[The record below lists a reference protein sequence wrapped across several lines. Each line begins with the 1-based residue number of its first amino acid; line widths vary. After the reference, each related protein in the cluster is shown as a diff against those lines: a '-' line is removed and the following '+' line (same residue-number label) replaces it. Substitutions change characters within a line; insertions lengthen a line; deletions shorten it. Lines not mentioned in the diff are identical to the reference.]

1 MSETANYS
9 WKNSNFIER
18 RFFQKMNLS
27 GVKYLKGTKLT
38 NCSSKS
44 SYISENSRENTRGNA
59 KKKKLFHNNKIYKDS
74 IYNNIFYVN
83 KALVK
88 INHKLSMMLF
98 N

>member
-38 NCSSKS
+38 NCSSKC
-44 SYISENSRENTRGNA
+44 SYISENLRENTRGNA
-59 KKKKLFHNNKIYKDS
+59 NKKIVSQQQNLQRQHI
-74 IYNNIFYVN
+74 
-83 KALVK
+83 
-88 INHKLSMMLF
+88 
-98 N
+98 